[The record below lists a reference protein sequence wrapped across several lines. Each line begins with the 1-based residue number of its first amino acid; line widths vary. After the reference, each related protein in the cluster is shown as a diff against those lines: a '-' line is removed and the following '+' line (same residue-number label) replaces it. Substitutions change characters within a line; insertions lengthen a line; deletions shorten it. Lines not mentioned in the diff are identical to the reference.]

1 MAAVAPA
8 GPVASIPVPGR
19 TVSQIVGKIG
29 LQPAASAAASSSFQ
43 ARSIASAWAETA
55 AGPPERIA
63 AWRADLDDLDLGI
76 GQQRAQALHAERAD
90 GRRLVEA
97 PGRPRRDGG
106 QMLFAG
112 ERAGARQDG
121 RAQSV
126 RAFLQVT
133 DRGATVGQFIDRVSV
148 HNHGSIL
155 LSNPTDQRSAQREA
169 LNPARGGEAE
179 APRAHARKG
188 GTGGNKPR

>member
-1 MAAVAPA
+1 MAIT
-8 GPVASIPVPGR
+8 SPVPGN

-29 LQPAASAAASSSFQ
+29 LQPGASAAASSAFQ

-90 GRRLVEA
+90 GRRIVEA
-97 PGRPRRDGG
+97 PGRLRCGGG

-133 DRGATVGQFIDRVSV
+133 DRGANVGQIIDRVPV
-148 HNHGSIL
+148 QDHGSIL
-155 LSNPTDQRSAQREA
+155 SSKPTDRGPRSAR
-169 LNPARGGEAE
+169 R
-179 APRAHARKG
+179 
-188 GTGGNKPR
+188 